1 MIKINQKV
9 NDFELDGYFP
19 KEDKIKKIKRGPA
32 VMISKDIGAII
43 VNTGINKR
51 SEVIEA
57 GTGSGMLAA
66 YLSRVV
72 KRVYGYEKRKDFYE
86 LAKKNFKFL
95 KIRNIKLKNE
105 DVKKAKEKVD
115 LIVLD
120 LANPW
125 EYRLEKNLKDK
136 GFLVCYLPNITQV
149 MELVKNN
156 KLKFIK
162 MIEIIERE
170 WIIDE
175 KRARPKNVI
184 LGHTGFLVFLRK
196 I

>member
-1 MIKINQKV
+1 ME
-9 NDFELDGYFP
+9 FT
-19 KEDKIKKIKRGPA
+19 DKIKKIKRGPA
-32 VMISKDIGAII
+32 VMIGKDIGAII